1 MQITR
6 PQGLRPIPKNA
17 SKVFEGQIFDVY
29 QWPQKMFD
37 GSTVTFEK
45 LKRPDTVSILPITCQ
60 KTILMARQQQPGM
73 SEFISLFGGRVDP
86 GEEPWQAAKREL
98 LEESGYQSSSWE
110 LWKAE
115 QLLEKVDWAIFIFIA
130 KDCELVKPQNLDSGE
145 KISIFEVPFSE
156 FVELIF
162 KSNFRDREI
171 TMMMLL
177 EKEKLESWNKVA
189 EKLLK

>member
-45 LKRPDTVSILPITCQ
+45 LKRPDTVSILPITNQ

-86 GEEPWQAAKREL
+86 GEKPWQAAKREL

-115 QLLEKVDWAIFIFIA
+115 QLLEKVDWAIFTFIA

-145 KISIFEVPFSE
+145 KISVFEVPFSE

-177 EKEKLESWNKVA
+177 EKEKLGSWNKVA